1 MKLFKL
7 GFSILLIF
15 FLTQKVNASHV
26 SGGDIFYEW
35 VSPNTYNIKLRVYK
49 DCNPGAIA
57 LATSQT
63 LGIYVKGTNVQQAS
77 LLLNQYTDDFDL
89 ELGDSCYTPTTLCI
103 DERIYYINNVF
114 IPDNA
119 NGYYLQS
126 NIYARSGAIDNI
138 QTPGSTSLC
147 FYAEMPDPAFGQN
160 SSPDFGNFPSDAYLC
175 ISNVKTWFYNVS
187 DPDGDSLSFTLV
199 NPLMSSTTNGTQAGS
214 GAYPYYPSINW
225 AAGYSLANVCGGT
238 PAMNINAVTGEIAA
252 APIIQGEFVFAVRVE
267 EFRNGIKIGEV
278 RRDVQYAS
286 LPCSV
291 DSPPTI
297 DVADTVSVYYGDS
310 ICVDLSVSDTDGSDT
325 IYLFP
330 SSIDFDL
337 DGTFLP
343 PTQVGSDYIYN
354 NFNNTANDAVMSHFV
369 EDNGIYEGVGEIF
382 LRYCWVPQCEDV
394 DSTYHVDLLAYS
406 LGCSGSDTTQ
416 KEVIL
421 LIEHDPIPQANIDA
435 ASDTLQVTYG
445 DQICFDIL
453 VDLDFISDTIEV
465 RLNSPNFELEDNYV
479 PTQTLNGESYYTNF
493 FGQDTLFVPELFVIP
508 INQTYTGVGQI
519 PFRFCITP
527 DCESIDDTFIINLE
541 ANTIGCGGSDTLSKT
556 YYVEVFYEPTPIE
569 FNLPDSIGVTY
580 DTEICFEMLTNDLT
594 QSGYNLGLKPLGS
607 GFNYQ
612 EAYVPPAQ
620 DSNGEY
626 YYTNFQ
632 GLDTVTIYNYSYTNG
647 EVIGLDTVAI
657 RYCWTPQCD
666 DVVLK
671 NYTLD
676 YTATLYTPCFNLTET
691 KSMQVSV
698 EPPVGVVNPIPNVF
712 TPNGDGQNDFFELS
726 GSNDPCFD
734 EMDVTIY
741 NRWGKI
747 VFESTEANFQWNGKN
762 KNDGKDC
769 AEGTYFV
776 IINGSYGSTYNDA
789 TGERIPNPV
798 IKQYSIQLLR

>member
-1 MKLFKL
+1 MKLLKL
-7 GFSILLIF
+7 VFSLLFIF
-15 FLTQKVNASHV
+15 SLTQKANASHV
-26 SGGDIFYEW
+26 SGGEILYEW
-35 VSPNTYNIKLRVYK
+35 VAPNTYNIKLRVFR
-49 DCNPGAIA
+49 DCSPGAIA
-57 LATSQT
+57 LAASVTVG
-63 LGIYVKGTNVQQAS
+63 LYVKGTNAQQATFN
-77 LLLNQYTDDFDL
+77 LNQFTQQTNID
-89 ELGDSCYTPTTLCI
+89 LGDSCYTPTSLCI
-103 DERIYYINNVF
+103 DERIYFLNNVN
-114 IPDNA
+114 IPNNP
-119 NGYYLQS
+119 NGYYLQT
-126 NIYARSGAIDNI
+126 NIYSRSNFIDNM
-138 QTPGSTSLC
+138 QNPGSTSMC
-147 FYAEMPDPAFGQN
+147 FYAEMPDPALGQN
-160 SSPDFGNFPSDAYLC
+160 SSPDFGEYPADAYLC
-175 ISNVKTWFYNVS
+175 ISNVKTWFYSVS
-187 DPDGDSLSFTLV
+187 DPDGDSLAFTLV
-199 NPLMSSTTNGTQAGS
+199 DPLRSTTANGTQVGT
-214 GAYPYYPSINW
+214 GAYPHYPSITW
-225 AAGYSLANVCGGT
+225 AGGYNLANICGGT

-252 APIIQGEFVFAVRVE
+252 APIVQGNFVFAVRVE
-267 EFRNGIKIGEV
+267 EYRNGVKIGEV
-278 RRDVQYAS
+278 RRDVVYAS
-286 LPCSV
+286 LPCSI
-291 DSPPTI
+291 DSPPVI

-310 ICVDLSVSDTDGSDT
+310 ICVDLTVYDDDGVDT

-330 SSIDFDL
+330 TSIDFDL
-337 DGTFLP
+337 NGTYIP
-343 PTQVGSDYIYN
+343 PTQVGSDFIYT
-354 NFNNTANDAVMSHFV
+354 NFNNSGNNAVMSHFV
-369 EDNGIYEGVGEIF
+369 DNSGIYQGVGDIF
-382 LRYCWVPQCEDV
+382 LRYCWVPECEDV
-394 DSTYHVDLLAYS
+394 DSTYNINLLAYS

-416 KEVIL
+416 KDIIFS
-421 LIEHDPIPQANIDA
+421 IEHDPIPQVNIDA
-435 ASDTLQVTYG
+435 ASDTLEVTYG

-453 VDLDFISDTIEV
+453 VDLDFISDTVEV

-493 FGQDTLFVPELFVIP
+493 FSLDTLFVPELFVIP

-527 DCESIDDTFIINLE
+527 DCDNIDETFLINIE
-541 ANTIGCGGSDTLSKT
+541 ANTIGCGGSDTLYKT
-556 YYVEVFYEPTPIE
+556 YYVDVFYEPTPIE

-612 EAYVPPAQ
+612 EAYVSPVQ
-620 DSNGEY
+620 GSNGDY

-632 GLDTVTIYNYSYTNG
+632 GLDTVRIYNYSYSGG

-676 YTATLYTPCFNLTET
+676 YTATLYTPCFNLSET
-691 KSMQVSV
+691 KTMQVSV
-698 EPPVGVVNPIPNVF
+698 EPPVGEVNPIPNVF

-734 EMDVTIY
+734 EMDITIY

-747 VFESTEANFQWNGKN
+747 VFESTASDFQWNGKN

-776 IINGSYGSTYNDA
+776 IINGSYGSTYNNV

-798 IKQYSIQLLR
+798 VKQYSIQLLR